1 VLIAAVLAAISSI
14 VGTSVFAFANRTGPA
29 RCPTGMAAAGAR
41 CCGEGQKLVAGRCTG
56 APLHCAITQAKTK
69 AGCVLPP
76 ERIAFAGGRAPFE
89 PADWTGATDTGKKSG
104 GSVVAPFEL
113 DAGEVTVARWEACRA
128 ARACDALGGVDAP
141 GEPVRSVTP
150 AQAEAFC
157 KFAGGRLPTGAEWTF
172 AAMGKEGRRF
182 PWGNTGLVCRRAA
195 YGIVNGPCAEASS
208 GPEPVGSRPD
218 GATPDGVQ
226 DLAGNV
232 AEWTR
237 EPQRYV
243 VRGGSYRSHTA
254 SELKTYAA
262 EISGVRPDI
271 GFRCAYAPRR

>member
-1 VLIAAVLAAISSI
+1 VLIAAIISAIASI
-14 VGTSVFAFANRTGPA
+14 VITAALAFEHRTGPA
-29 RCPTGMAAAGAR
+29 RCPSGMTAAGPR
-41 CCGEGQKLVAGRCTG
+41 CCGEGQTLLAGRCVG
-56 APLHCAITQAKTK
+56 VPRHCAVTQAKTT

-76 ERIAFAGGRAPFE
+76 ARIAFAGGRAPFE
-89 PADWTGATDTGKKSG
+89 PADWTGATGTGKKAA
-104 GSVVAPFEL
+104 GSNVAPFEL
-113 DAGEVTVARWEACRA
+113 DAGEVTVARWEACRT
-128 ARACDALGGVDAP
+128 ARVCDALGGADAP

-157 KFAGGRLPTGAEWTF
+157 KYAGGHLPTGAQWTF

-195 YGIVNGPCAEASS
+195 YGIVNGPCADAAS

-218 GATPDGVQ
+218 GATPDGVL

-237 EPQRYV
+237 EPQQYV
-243 VRGGSYRSHTA
+243 ARGGSYRSHSA
-254 SELKTYAA
+254 SELKTYSA
-262 EISGVRPDI
+262 EVSAVRPDI
-271 GFRCAYAPRR
+271 GFRCAYPSRR